1 MNLQE
6 KKNNWTYGVLDFGS
20 SKPSYSSYEKFDQVP
35 SMYQAALENFV
46 SIAKT
51 DRRLIGWFEGSW
63 KFTLFNKNTS
73 LTETEVIEA
82 SKGKTTKTSAK
93 PEVVRDSLD
102 DVSEMTKDFVNEY
115 HKGGK

>member
-6 KKNNWTYGVLDFGS
+6 KKSNWTYGVLDFGS
-20 SKPSYSSYEKFDQVP
+20 DKPSYTSYESFDQVP
-35 SMYQAALENFV
+35 SVYQPSLESFV

-82 SKGKTTKTSAK
+82 SRGKTAKTSAR

-102 DVSEMTKDFVNEY
+102 DVSKMTEDFMNEY
-115 HKGGK
+115 HKEGK